1 MYLHLLHLPQQ
12 FWSMK
17 QKYKFYFAL
26 FCFFLYIKYAIPKS
40 IKVRDGLSETFL
52 GQSYV
57 SRSTPSVL
65 SMVGKGWFG
74 YSGSVLMGNR

>member
-17 QKYKFYFAL
+17 QKYKFYFAY
-26 FCFFLYIKYAIPKS
+26 FLYMKYAIPKS
-40 IKVRDGLSETFL
+40 IKVRDGLSVTFL
-52 GQSYV
+52 GQSYI
-57 SRSTPSVL
+57 SRSAPSVL
-65 SMVGKGWFG
+65 SMVGKGWYG